1 MCLPLTRVALLSLK
15 ASATAD
21 KCVGMPGR
29 VGIPVEVVQ
38 LECRMV
44 TVHVCSAVR
53 QQPLPPLPLWPQSAT
68 AKLRPGGHK

>member
-1 MCLPLTRVALLSLK
+1 MCLPLTRVALPSLK
-15 ASATAD
+15 APAMAD

-44 TVHVCSAVR
+44 AVHVCSVVH
-53 QQPLPPLPLWPQSAT
+53 QQPLPPLHCW
-68 AKLRPGGHK
+68 RHKG